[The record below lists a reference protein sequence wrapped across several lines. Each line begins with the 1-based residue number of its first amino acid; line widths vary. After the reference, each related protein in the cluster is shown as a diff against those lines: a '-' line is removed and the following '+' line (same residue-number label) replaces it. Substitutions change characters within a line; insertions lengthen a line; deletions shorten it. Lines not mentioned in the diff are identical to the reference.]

1 MRCDIFD
8 LSEGK
13 KGCTIKSMN
22 RCFHT
27 ILSPVSAGRVHVAE
41 LARQYV
47 LISRNKASV
56 IWSVHNILDFN
67 HVEKCAQRASCDI
80 SFALCAWRSDARI
93 QRKTWKLQ
101 KRNFQ
106 MVMEGIIFA
115 LPRWRTSSVIF
126 CIVLTYLGY
135 IVKQTSKFYSY
146 ILDILYA
153 RCKILTINS
162 KTITSKEPWIL
173 ISWSNRKF

>member
-1 MRCDIFD
+1 
-8 LSEGK
+8 
-13 KGCTIKSMN
+13 MN

-27 ILSPVSAGRVHVAE
+27 IPSPVSAGRIHVAE

-47 LISRNKASV
+47 LISWNKASV

-67 HVEKCAQRASCDI
+67 HVEKCEQRASCDI

-106 MVMEGIIFA
+106 MLMEGIIFA
-115 LPRWRTSSVIF
+115 LPRWRTSSVVF
-126 CIVLTYLGY
+126 CVVFTYIEY
-135 IVKQTSKFYSY
+135 ILKQTSKFYSY
-146 ILDILYA
+146 ILDILYVC
-153 RCKILTINS
+153 CKILIINS
-162 KTITSKEPWIL
+162 KTLSFKWTVNFNFLNESEIL
-173 ISWSNRKF
+173 GRCEELKYLLF